1 MKHERIA
8 LLIASLVGLVAAH
21 CDRRPDAPQVGRG
34 PGRAIGAPSDAMR
47 APARP
52 IRIVAL
58 GDSTT
63 EAGWEGN
70 ADSVYPERLVAALEA
85 RGFPVE
91 MINAGLSDTTSVQAV
106 ARLDRDV
113 RRHSPDY
120 VIVQFGINDS
130 WIDAHRGRTAPRLT
144 IEEYADSLRRIVRTL
159 RSDGARVILMTPNP
173 MRWSELYGNEL
184 RDPALG
190 FDFEDPRGI
199 NRLLDLYAERAREVA
214 RGEIVPLVDVSERF
228 EAFGRAPGQ
237 SVDDLLIPGDGI
249 HPSDAGHALI
259 AGWLLEVILRD
270 LGADPAGPPRP
281 ADPP

>member
-21 CDRRPDAPQVGRG
+21 CDRRPDAPQAGRG
-34 PGRAIGAPSDAMR
+34 RGRAIGAPSDAMR

-70 ADSVYPERLVAALEA
+70 ADSVYPERLAAALEA

-173 MRWSELYGNEL
+173 MRWSEFYGREYW
-184 RDPALG
+184 DHPELG
-190 FDFEDPRGI
+190 FDAEDPRGI
-199 NRLLDLYAERAREVA
+199 NRLLDVYAQRVRDVA
-214 RGEIVPLVDVSERF
+214 RRKSVPLVDVSARF
-228 EAFGRAPGQ
+228 EAYDRSPGRSISELLLPN
-237 SVDDLLIPGDGI
+237 DDI
-249 HPSDAGHALI
+249 HPNDAGHALI
-259 AGWLLEVILRD
+259 AEWLTELLAADLE
-270 LGADPAGPPRP
+270 PR
-281 ADPP
+281 